1 MSASTLS
8 ITEPVYHYL
17 LAHSLRETEASIALR
32 KETLK
37 LAGARMQV
45 SPEQGQFMRLLVEL
59 MGASRAVEVG
69 TFTGYST
76 LQVALGLPD
85 DGHLV
90 ACDVSKE
97 WTDIAIP
104 FWKADQVAHKIDL
117 RLAPATETLQALLD
131 NDEAGTYDFAFIDA
145 DKVNYP
151 TYYEQCLQLL
161 RPGGLLAIDNVIWGG
176 DVADPSVTDPDTEAI
191 RKVNQRAHKDERV
204 TLSMLP
210 IGDGLTLARKR
221 A

>member
-1 MSASTLS
+1 MSAITLS

-17 LAHSLRETEASIALR
+17 LNHSLRETQTSVALR

-59 MGASRAVEVG
+59 MGASRAIEVG
-69 TFTGYST
+69 TFTGYSA
-76 LQVALGLPD
+76 LQVALSLPD
-85 DGHLV
+85 DGVLI

-104 FWKADQVAHKIDL
+104 FWQADGVAHKIDL
-117 RLAPATETLQALLD
+117 RLAPATETLQSLLD
-131 NDEAGTYDFAFIDA
+131 NGEDGTYDFAFIDA

-151 TYYEQCLQLL
+151 TYYELCLKLL

-176 DVADPSVTDPDTEAI
+176 DVADPSITDPDTEAI
-191 RKVNQRAHKDERV
+191 RQVNLRAHRDERV
-204 TLSMLP
+204 TVSMLP